1 MADGRWLMA
10 DGCFA
15 SLLTFAHT
23 LPGHLMSANDAV
35 IVSAVRSAVG
45 RGKKDGS
52 LANVHPVDLSAE
64 VLTAAVSRAGV
75 APGDVD
81 DVIWGCAMPEASQG
95 LNMARL
101 SVLRAGFPVEVPAT
115 TVNRFCSSGLQTI
128 AMGAQAI
135 MSGMAETVIA
145 GGIEMMSQVPM
156 SGYHTRLNPAIT
168 ESYIGMGFTAERV
181 AERWKVSRADQDAW
195 ALGSHEKAAR
205 AWQAGRFSDQIV
217 PIEAERV
224 NGNGTTERAA
234 FARDELVRADTT
246 AEKLAK
252 LQPAFKAGG
261 TVTAGNAS
269 PYSDG
274 AAALVLM
281 KRAKAEAL
289 GLRPLARF
297 VTFAAAGVEP
307 DVMGVGPIKAVPKA
321 LRLAGMSLA
330 DMDLI
335 EFNEAFASQ
344 ILASMRELGVPEDR
358 VNVNGGAIALGHPLG
373 ATGAKLTT
381 QLIHE
386 LQRRGGGRGLVTM
399 CVGGGMGAAGI
410 FEVAA

>member
-1 MADGRWLMA
+1 
-10 DGCFA
+10 
-15 SLLTFAHT
+15 
-23 LPGHLMSANDAV
+23 MSPNDAV
-35 IVSAVRSAVG
+35 IVSAVRTAVA

-64 VLTAAVSRAGV
+64 VLNAAVSRAGV
-75 APGDVD
+75 SPSEVD

-95 LNMARL
+95 LNVARL

-115 TVNRFCSSGLQTI
+115 TVNRFCSSGLQTV
-128 AMGAQAI
+128 AMAAQAI
-135 MSGMAETVIA
+135 MSGMAETVVA
-145 GGIEMMSQVPM
+145 GGVEMMSQVPM
-156 SGYHTRLNPAIT
+156 SGFHTRLNPAMT

-181 AERWKVSRADQDAW
+181 AERWKVSREDQDAW
-195 ALGSHEKAAR
+195 ALGSHQKAAR
-205 AWQAGRFSDQIV
+205 AWAAARFADQIV
-217 PIEAERV
+217 PVRSERV
-224 NGNGTTERAA
+224 NDSGVAEPIE
-234 FARDELVRADTT
+234 FCRDELVRTDTT

-252 LQPAFKAGG
+252 LQPAFKVGG
-261 TVTAGNAS
+261 TVTPGNAS

-274 AAALVLM
+274 AAALVVM
-281 KRAKAEAL
+281 KRAKAESL
-289 GLRPLARF
+289 GIVPLATF

-321 LRLAGMSLA
+321 LRLAGMSLS
-330 DMDLI
+330 DIDLI

-344 ILASMRELGVPEDR
+344 ILASMRDLGMPEDR

-386 LQRRGGGRGLVTM
+386 LKRRGGGRGLVTM

>member
-1 MADGRWLMA
+1 MAGLGNYLSVSRHSELHM
-10 DGCFA
+10 
-15 SLLTFAHT
+15 H
-23 LPGHLMSANDAV
+23 ANDAV
-35 IVSAVRSAVG
+35 IVSAVRTAVG

-64 VLTAAVSRAGV
+64 VLKAAVSRAGIESREI
-75 APGDVD
+75 D

-95 LNMARL
+95 LNVARL

-145 GGIEMMSQVPM
+145 GGVEMMSQVPM
-156 SGYHTRLNPAIT
+156 SGFHTRLNPAIT

-181 AERWKVSRADQDAW
+181 AERWKVNRADQDAW
-195 ALGSHEKAAR
+195 ALGSQQKAAR
-205 AWQAGRFSDQIV
+205 AWEAGRFDGQIV
-217 PIEAERV
+217 PIESDRFAANGDAEQ
-224 NGNGTTERAA
+224 AA
-234 FARDELVRADTT
+234 FSRDELVRADTT

-252 LQPAFKAGG
+252 LPPAFRAGG

-281 KRAKAEAL
+281 KREKAEAL
-289 GLRPLARF
+289 GLKPLARF
-297 VTFAAAGVEP
+297 ITFAAAGVEP

-321 LRLAGMSLA
+321 LKLAGMSLS
-330 DMDLI
+330 DIDLI

-344 ILASMRELGVPEDR
+344 IVASMRELGMPEDR

-386 LQRRGGGRGLVTM
+386 LRRRGGGRGLVTM